1 MANKAIIRHRHL
13 GGCQLA
19 DYLRPTYMGP
29 RSAHRKKD
37 APGSGCRGRK
47 AAGYYLPDRSPP
59 IPAVTL
65 RSWSLT
71 GVNTSI
77 VLFYRDKRVKIYL
90 GFLKKSL
97 LANQGCLDS
106 SPPRFRC
113 GPESR
118 EVLPRSPIFELNS
131 ACGITTVSVR
141 YELLSRKHAFPRRG
155 HVTTFG

>member
-47 AAGYYLPDRSPP
+47 AAGYYLPDRCPP

-90 GFLKKSL
+90 GFLTKSPL
-97 LANQGCLDS
+97 GNQESLDG
-106 SPPRFRC
+106 PHRFRC
-113 GPESR
+113 GPMSR
-118 EVLPRSPIFELNS
+118 GGFLRSPIFELNPLV
-131 ACGITTVSVR
+131 A
-141 YELLSRKHAFPRRG
+141 
-155 HVTTFG
+155 